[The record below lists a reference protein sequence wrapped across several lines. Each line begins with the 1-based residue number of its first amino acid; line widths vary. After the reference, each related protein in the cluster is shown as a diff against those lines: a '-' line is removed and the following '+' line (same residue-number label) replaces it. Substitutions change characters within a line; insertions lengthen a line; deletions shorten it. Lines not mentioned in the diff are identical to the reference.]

1 LANIAVIGAGY
12 VGMSLAVLLA
22 KSGHHVNILDIDSL
36 KIKKINQKKSSIDEI
51 EVNNI
56 FQNKKLNL
64 SLEATKSPSKA
75 YKNKDFFIVATP
87 TDFNE
92 GSNVFDTSSVEK
104 VVIDI
109 LEHSTKGLIVIKST
123 VPVGFTKDLN
133 KRLNTNRIIFSP
145 EFLREGQAVNDNL
158 HPSRIVI
165 GGDCKESRLFSKI
178 LVGISDTKNPKV
190 LFVSSTEAEAIKLF
204 SNTFLAMR
212 VAFFNELDSFA
223 LAKSLHSK
231 KIIDGVSLDPRIG
244 RHYNNPSFGY
254 GGYCLPKDTKQLLAN
269 YSDIPQELIGAIIS
283 ANETRKDFLVNHIKL
298 KKIKVVGV
306 YRLIMKEKSKN
317 FRGSAVVD
325 LIKKLSDQGISI
337 IIFEPLI
344 EKSEY
349 LGWKICN
356 DLNDFKLQSQIIIS
370 NRRTKE
376 LADVKEKIFTR
387 DIFGVN

>member
-1 LANIAVIGAGY
+1 MANIAVIGAGY

-22 KSGHHVNILDIDSL
+22 KSGHYIHILDIDTS
-36 KIKKINQKKSSIDEI
+36 KIKKINLKESPIDEI

-56 FQNKKLNL
+56 FQDKKLNL
-64 SLEATKSPSKA
+64 KLEAAKPSSKA

-87 TDFNE
+87 TDFND
-92 GSNVFDTSSVEK
+92 GSNFFDTSSVEK

-109 LEHSTKGLIVIKST
+109 LKHSSKGLIVIKST
-123 VPVGFTKDLN
+123 VPVGFTNDLN
-133 KRLNTNRIIFSP
+133 ERLGTNRIIFSP

-158 HPSRIVI
+158 HPSRIVV
-165 GGDCKESRLFSKI
+165 GGNCKDSKLFSKI
-178 LVGISDTKNPKV
+178 LVGISDTKDPEV
-190 LFVSSTEAEAIKLF
+190 LFVSSSEAEAIKLF

-223 LAKSLHSK
+223 LAKNLHAK

-244 RHYNNPSFGY
+244 RYYNNPSFGY
-254 GGYCLPKDTKQLLAN
+254 GGYCLPKDTKQLLSN

-298 KKIKVVGV
+298 NKIKVVGV

-317 FRGSAVVD
+317 FRGSAVID
-325 LIKKLSDQGISI
+325 LIKKLCDQGISV

-344 EKSEY
+344 DKSEY
-349 LGWKICN
+349 LGWKICKN
-356 DLNDFKLQSQIIIS
+356 LNDFKLQSQLIIS
-370 NRRTKE
+370 NRRTKDLE
-376 LADVKEKIFTR
+376 DVKEKTFTR